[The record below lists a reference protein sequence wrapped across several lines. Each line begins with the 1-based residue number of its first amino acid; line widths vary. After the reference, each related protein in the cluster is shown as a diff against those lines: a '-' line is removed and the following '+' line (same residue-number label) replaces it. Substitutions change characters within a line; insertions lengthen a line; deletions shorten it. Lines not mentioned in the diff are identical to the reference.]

1 MFGFFFAE
9 GGPVTSF
16 EDAVARADGK
26 KFARWHRGMLE
37 HGVYLAPSQY
47 EAGFTGLAH
56 TEEVNSIP
64 PSVGSRWCCKQ
75 HAQACLVPAW
85 LRCRV
90 AQVALSTHRQS
101 ALLGAE
107 GA

>member
-16 EDAVARADGK
+16 EDAAERADGK
-26 KFARWHRGMLE
+26 KFAKWHRGMLE

-56 TEEVNSIP
+56 TEEVRKITSSFV
-64 PSVGSRWCCKQ
+64 PSSHVRM
-75 HAQACLVPAW
+75 
-85 LRCRV
+85 
-90 AQVALSTHRQS
+90 
-101 ALLGAE
+101 E
-107 GA
+107 GG

>member
-16 EDAVARADGK
+16 EDAAERADGK
-26 KFARWHRGMLE
+26 KFAKWHRGMLE

-56 TEEVNSIP
+56 TEEVRSMFPCALDCLSHGLSNVMSHWTLASNWLP
-64 PSVGSRWCCKQ
+64 LLFGAGSTE
-75 HAQACLVPAW
+75 L
-85 LRCRV
+85 
-90 AQVALSTHRQS
+90 
-101 ALLGAE
+101 
-107 GA
+107 

>member
-9 GGPVTSF
+9 GGPINSF
-16 EDAVARADGK
+16 EDAAARADGK

-56 TEEVNSIP
+56 TEEVRRAESTRFRI
-64 PSVGSRWCCKQ
+64 
-75 HAQACLVPAW
+75 
-85 LRCRV
+85 
-90 AQVALSTHRQS
+90 AQVQHKCRA
-101 ALLGAE
+101 
-107 GA
+107 